1 MKHWSRLDRLLALV
15 VVAAFVVY
23 TLLLRISVSAGIE
36 PIAVV
41 RDLAQTCKTPIG
53 VGLMPNLG
61 VLMWMA
67 AAAIPLFAA
76 SSGLV
81 GRPRWRGLLLL
92 GGVLSLLLTVDD
104 FLLLHD
110 RYIGPTFLY
119 LLYAVLAIWILFG
132 FRDLLVESGGVVIFF
147 SSAFFLGT
155 SVILDVLQGSFPVDY
170 EHVQIFEEG
179 AKFIGIACWLLFW
192 WQVSA
197 FAARLK
203 ASR

>member
-1 MKHWSRLDRLLALV
+1 VKHWSRLDRLLALV
-15 VVAAFVVY
+15 VVAAIVFY
-23 TLLLRISVSAGIE
+23 SLLLRISVNAGIE
-36 PIAVV
+36 PIAVI
-41 RDLAQTCKTPIG
+41 RDLSQTCKTPIG

-67 AAAIPLFAA
+67 AAAVPLFAVG
-76 SSGLV
+76 SGLV
-81 GRPRWRGLLLL
+81 GQPRWRRLLLL
-92 GGVLSLLLTVDD
+92 GGALSLLLTVDD

-132 FRDLLVESGGVVIFF
+132 FRDLLVESGGVLIFF
-147 SSAFFLGT
+147 SAAVFLGT
-155 SVILDVLQGSFPVDY
+155 SVILDELQELLPAGY
-170 EHVQIFEEG
+170 EQVQFFEEG

-192 WQVSA
+192 WQASA
-197 FAARLK
+197 FAARLR